1 MVPLSVLRRTQH
13 WGARGL
19 QLSSCGMMGE
29 LEQGRE
35 GGMPSTLIFSLIWE
49 TDGHIIET
57 RYLSSACDSRVYNS
71 PSAVETRVC
80 RLSLAGALAHLN
92 VSRTEKIF
100 VS

>member
-35 GGMPSTLIFSLIWE
+35 GGMTSTLIFSLTWE
-49 TDGHIIET
+49 TDRHIIET
-57 RYLSSACDSRVYNS
+57 QYLSSACDSRMYNS
-71 PSAVETRVC
+71 SSAVETHVC
-80 RLSLAGALAHLN
+80 HMSP
-92 VSRTEKIF
+92 VSSRGSGT
-100 VS
+100 S